1 MQQRIEVDVVRVG
14 HGAQQ
19 PGASA
24 AWDAFV
30 QVLGTPVERAL
41 LIRQALGAR
50 AEAEPVPPKVRGR
63 AGERGC

>member
-14 HGAQQ
+14 PGARQ

-41 LIRQALGAR
+41 LIRQALSPR
-50 AEAEPVPPKVRGR
+50 TEAEPVPPKVCGR
-63 AGERGC
+63 VVRGC